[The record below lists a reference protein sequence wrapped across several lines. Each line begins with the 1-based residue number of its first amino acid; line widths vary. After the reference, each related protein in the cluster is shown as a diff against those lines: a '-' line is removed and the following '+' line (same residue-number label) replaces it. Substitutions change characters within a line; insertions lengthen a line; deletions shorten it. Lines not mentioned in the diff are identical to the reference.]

1 MLMIL
6 PLSSTFLTL
15 KILDFK
21 QWEAGPPGN
30 IGGDADG
37 TSGRVMIAVA
47 IVSKLNRFRDNAFIS
62 L

>member
-1 MLMIL
+1 MLIIL
-6 PLSSTFLTL
+6 PLSSTFFTL

-21 QWEAGPPGN
+21 LVAGPPGS

-47 IVSKLNRFRDNAFIS
+47 MIEI
-62 L
+62 